1 MNDFIE
7 ARGISFSYAMEDDPA
22 PIRVF
27 EDLDLHIKEGEMV
40 AILGHNGSGKSTLA
54 KHFNAILVP
63 DEGQIQV
70 AGMDTRSSDLLYDIR
85 QEVGMVFQNPDNQIV
100 ATVVEEDVAFGLEN
114 IGVAPA
120 EIRSRVDD
128 ALERVGI
135 SEYKKHAPHRLSGGQ
150 KQRVAI
156 AGIIAMRPRCIVL
169 DEPTAMLDPAGRREV
184 MKTILELNRTH
195 GITIVLITHYMDEA
209 AQCDR
214 VVVMDSGKVLLDS
227 DPKDVFSHVKLL
239 KTVGLDVP
247 QATEICY
254 ELNRAGY
261 TMPTEVLDVKEC
273 VDELQKLIERT
284 YAAKR
289 KAAKLG
295 KKK

>member
-1 MNDFIE
+1 MSDFIE
-7 ARGISFSYAMEDDPA
+7 ARGISFSYAMEDDPN

-27 EDLDLHIKEGEMV
+27 EELDLKIKEGEMV

-54 KHFNAILVP
+54 KHFNAILQP
-63 DEGQIQV
+63 DEGQLLV
-70 AGMDTRSSDLLYDIR
+70 NGMDTRDNNKLYEIR
-85 QEVGMVFQNPDNQIV
+85 QDVGMVFQNPDNQIV

-114 IGVAPA
+114 IGVEPA
-120 EIRSRVDD
+120 EIRRRVDD

-135 SEYKKHAPHRLSGGQ
+135 SEYKAHAPHRLSGGQ

-184 MKTILELNRTH
+184 MKTILDLNRNH

-214 VVVMDSGKVLLDS
+214 VVVMDSGNVLLDS
-227 DPKDVFSHVKLL
+227 NPKDVFSHVKML
-239 KTVGLDVP
+239 KSVGLDVP

-254 ELNRAGY
+254 EINKVGY
-261 TMPTEVLDVKEC
+261 PMPTEVLSIKEC
-273 VDELQKLIERT
+273 ADELQKLIERT

-289 KAAKLG
+289 KAAKLNQ
-295 KKK
+295 KK